1 MVKSFGCG
9 DDDANE
15 VVQEMYVRLHKYINN
30 PEKIMYNETEVNG
43 YYVYI
48 TLRNI
53 YLSEVQRRRKMV
65 DLPDPSFINAKDEQV
80 NIEERLSF
88 DKIIDGINDEVK
100 QWYWYDRKIWQI
112 HFDQEKSMRRI
123 SSDTTI
129 SLSSIFNTLKKCKN
143 KIRDKFSEDVEDY
156 KNGDYDRI

>member
-65 DLPDPSFINAKDEQV
+65 NLPDPSFINVKDEQV